1 MKTPKIIQNDPWLTP
16 FRDIIQHRIKKY
28 HDTLLQLLGNENSSL
43 VDFANGHLFYG
54 CFLDGD
60 LVTIREWLPN
70 ATRVNL
76 IGDHSGWEVYNEFDF
91 KQLDK
96 GVWEINLPAH
106 LLPHGALY
114 RLKVFWEGGE
124 GERIP
129 AWSRRVVQDSQ
140 THIFSAQVWLP
151 QSPYHWK
158 QNVKLGATAPI
169 IYEAHIG
176 MSGEKEG
183 VSTFDEFRM
192 NVLPRIIDLG
202 YNTIQLMAIQEHP
215 YYGSFGY
222 HVSGFFAVSSRFG
235 TPEQLKELID
245 ACHLAGIRVVMDIVH
260 SHAVKN
266 VVEGLG
272 LYDGTR
278 YQFFH
283 DGPKGEHP
291 AWDSYCFN
299 YGKPEVLHF
308 LLSNIKYWL
317 TEFNFDGF
325 RFDGVTSMLYFDHG
339 LGRDFTSYNQYFD
352 GGQDDEA
359 IVYLMLANTL
369 MKQVNQQSIS
379 IGEEMS
385 GYPGLAAPVDDGGL
399 GFDYRLAMGI
409 PDFWI
414 KMLKEKKD
422 EDWDLGKIYYELTA
436 KRSDEKTISYAES
449 HDQALVGDK
458 TIAFWLMDKEMYFNM
473 HISVKNLQIDRGMA
487 LHKMIRLITIATA
500 GGGYLNFMGNEFG
513 HPEWIDFPRQG
524 NNWSYKYA
532 LRQWSLADREDLK
545 YHFLNDFDKA
555 MLKLVKGANL
565 TNIFPFYCQLINQN
579 DLVLSFTRSDLVF
592 IFNFNPVKSFTD
604 YGIPVQ
610 AGKYKY
616 VLGTDEIRF
625 GGFGLIDETMV
636 YPTQISSADGKSSQ
650 LKIYIPARTAI
661 VLQKIPTPNVYQKV
675 KNSVFS
681 RNR

>member
-235 TPEQLKELID
+235 T
-245 ACHLAGIRVVMDIVH
+245 
-260 SHAVKN
+260 
-266 VVEGLG
+266 
-272 LYDGTR
+272 
-278 YQFFH
+278 
-283 DGPKGEHP
+283 
-291 AWDSYCFN
+291 
-299 YGKPEVLHF
+299 
-308 LLSNIKYWL
+308 
-317 TEFNFDGF
+317 
-325 RFDGVTSMLYFDHG
+325 
-339 LGRDFTSYNQYFD
+339 
-352 GGQDDEA
+352 
-359 IVYLMLANTL
+359 
-369 MKQVNQQSIS
+369 
-379 IGEEMS
+379 
-385 GYPGLAAPVDDGGL
+385 
-399 GFDYRLAMGI
+399 
-409 PDFWI
+409 
-414 KMLKEKKD
+414 
-422 EDWDLGKIYYELTA
+422 
-436 KRSDEKTISYAES
+436 
-449 HDQALVGDK
+449 
-458 TIAFWLMDKEMYFNM
+458 
-473 HISVKNLQIDRGMA
+473 
-487 LHKMIRLITIATA
+487 
-500 GGGYLNFMGNEFG
+500 LN
-513 HPEWIDFPRQG
+513 
-524 NNWSYKYA
+524 S
-532 LRQWSLADREDLK
+532 
-545 YHFLNDFDKA
+545 
-555 MLKLVKGANL
+555 
-565 TNIFPFYCQLINQN
+565 
-579 DLVLSFTRSDLVF
+579 
-592 IFNFNPVKSFTD
+592 
-604 YGIPVQ
+604 
-610 AGKYKY
+610 
-616 VLGTDEIRF
+616 
-625 GGFGLIDETMV
+625 
-636 YPTQISSADGKSSQ
+636 
-650 LKIYIPARTAI
+650 
-661 VLQKIPTPNVYQKV
+661 
-675 KNSVFS
+675 
-681 RNR
+681 